1 VADCS
6 TQQSSTR
13 LNKAEKLDHPPTM
26 TRRILALNP
35 WHGGSH
41 QAFIEGWAN
50 HSRHEFTVLPLP
62 AYKWKWRMRHA
73 AVTFAQQ
80 LHELHADPSQELP
93 KWDVLFC
100 TDMLGLA
107 EFRGLCPESIQQ
119 IPSIIYFHE
128 NQLTYPTQKDEE
140 RDFHFAYSNMTS
152 ALAADRVWF
161 NSNYHRNEFLTAL
174 RALLRR
180 MSDFGHQESVDAI
193 LAKSDIQYPGIDAP
207 AVCHSS
213 EHVDT
218 RSDGPLRIAWA
229 SRWEHDKNPEIF
241 FAALDELVKLDVPFE
256 ISVLGESFRNSP
268 GCFEES
274 RTKLS
279 AHIRHW
285 GFAESREEYFR
296 ILSESDVV
304 VSTARHEF
312 FGISVLEAVAA
323 GCWPLAPK
331 ALAYPETLG
340 ANDRLF
346 HDETPRGIAQSLANL
361 VKTLEASDTSEPA
374 SSINLRVDVDQYLWA
389 TRSTE
394 LDAAVDKICDDM

>member
-1 VADCS
+1 
-6 TQQSSTR
+6 
-13 LNKAEKLDHPPTM
+13 M

-41 QAFIEGWAN
+41 QAFLDGWAS

-62 AYKWKWRMRHA
+62 AYKWKWRMRHS

-80 LHELHADPSQELP
+80 LHELLTGPSQPVP
-93 KWDVLFC
+93 KWDILFC

-119 IPSIIYFHE
+119 LPSIIYFHE

-161 NSNYHRNEFLTAL
+161 NSHYHRNEFLTSL

-180 MSDFGHQESVDAI
+180 MPDFGHEPAVDTI
-193 LAKSDIQYPGIDAP
+193 LKKSDIQHPGIHAP
-207 AVCHSS
+207 AADHS
-213 EHVDT
+213 VKRT
-218 RSDGPLRIAWA
+218 AMRSAGPLRIVWA
-229 SRWEHDKNPEIF
+229 SRWEHDKNPELF
-241 FAALDELVKLDVPFE
+241 FAALDELVKLDVAFE

-268 GCFEES
+268 ACFEES
-274 RTKLS
+274 NTKLS
-279 AHIRHW
+279 THIRHW

-323 GCWPLAPK
+323 GCTPLAPR

-340 ANDRLF
+340 ANDRFF
-346 HDETPRGIAQSLANL
+346 HDETPQGIARSLANL
-361 VKTLEASDTSEPA
+361 AKDREASDTSDP
-374 SSINLRVDVDQYLWA
+374 SSFTKPPVDIDPYLWA
-389 TRSTE
+389 TRCLA
-394 LDAAVDKICDDM
+394 LDAAVDRLCDET